1 MLQNK
6 DVFIMNKTVAEN
18 KIFAMKF
25 LNVGERDGKKILE
38 AGNPYLYLSGVLD
51 SSPENGL
58 YTVNAQNNKQ
68 KFIFQGVK
76 VGVEGFPDTNK
87 LVDRFY
93 PDSFFKI
100 DCKQLLEINKGAKKQ
115 KGKRH
120 FDINFGVN
128 DNVLRVS
135 YGDFSQDFPVKAA
148 NFGFSV
154 NAKLLDTVLKFFN
167 SGEIRIGGGRLLP
180 VYFKNDSGKL
190 ALLMTLKI

>member
-1 MLQNK
+1 MLLNK
-6 DVFIMNKTVAEN
+6 DICLMNKLIAKN
-18 KIFAMKF
+18 KNFALKF
-25 LNVGERDGKKILE
+25 LNIGERNGKKILE
-38 AGNPYLYLSGVLD
+38 AAHPHIYLSGEIETEKE
-51 SSPENGL
+51 SGL
-58 YTVNAQNNKQ
+58 YTMQAENNK
-68 KFIFQGVK
+68 KEFTFNGEK
-76 VGVEGFPDTNK
+76 VDFSGFPDTNTM
-87 LVDRFY
+87 VERFE
-93 PDSFFKI
+93 PDSYFKI

-120 FDINFGVN
+120 FEISFEVN
-128 DNVLRVS
+128 DNILRVS

-190 ALLMTLKI
+190 ALLMPLKI